1 MKTWKAIGIAGL
13 VLTSIYVWSGP
24 VQAQYYGGII
34 DQREA
39 AQQYRIHNGIESGA
53 LTPQEA
59 WKLRNE
65 QRRIQTAE
73 NRMRADGRLNPRER
87 ARLDGMQDRAD
98 RHIYRENHD
107 NQVAYAGYG
116 NHRDGRSRQWQ
127 HNQQRDHRQGN
138 HYSRRDNGCDR
149 RDSYRRPN
157 GQPNFGDRGRFSR
170 IQHRDRRTA
179 WNR

>member
-34 DQREA
+34 DQREV
-39 AQQYRIHNGIESGA
+39 AQQHRIHNGIESGA

-65 QRRIQTAE
+65 QRRLQTAE
-73 NRMRADGRLNPRER
+73 NRMRADGRLNSRER

-98 RHIYRENHD
+98 RRIYRENHD
-107 NQVAYAGYG
+107 NQVAYPDYRGH
-116 NHRDGRSRQWQ
+116 NNPPNRHWQ
-127 HNQQRDHRQGN
+127 DNQQRHHGQGK
-138 HYSRRDNGCDR
+138 HYSQRQNGCDR
-149 RDSYRRPN
+149 GTAYRPTPGN
-157 GQPNFGDRGRFSR
+157 QGRFSR
-170 IQHRDRRTA
+170 IPHREHRTA

>member
-39 AQQYRIHNGIESGA
+39 AQQHRIHNGIESGA

-73 NRMRADGRLNPRER
+73 NRMRADGRLNSRER

-98 RHIYRENHD
+98 RHIYREKHD
-107 NQVAYAGYG
+107 NQTAYSGYG

-127 HNQQRDHRQGN
+127 HNQQRDHGQGN

-149 RDSYRRPN
+149 GTAYRPTPGN
-157 GQPNFGDRGRFSR
+157 QGRFSR
-170 IQHRDRRTA
+170 IQHREHRTA